1 MKARRGWGEGGI
13 FFDEDRD
20 CWATAISLGKDDRGR
35 RIRKIIRAKTKGRTS
50 AGKREVMDEMNK
62 VQRNAAAHKTA
73 AIDQQALGEFL
84 DGWLENVDK
93 PTIRP
98 STYLIHE
105 SSVRLHIKPTIG
117 DIPVAKLTP
126 EDIQRMHRAL
136 EANEVSPRNRQIIHS
151 VLSKAL
157 DYAGSRRLIEINPI
171 KLTPRPRAAK
181 PEIKA
186 LTPEQATRFLAEV
199 RGQPH
204 ETLFVVA
211 VTTAM
216 RQGELFGLQWGDV
229 DLDAGTIIV
238 KRTLQRIHGEI
249 HLGRP
254 KTGKGRR
261 NVPLPELARQALLAH
276 RPGDARPDQWVFTD
290 GAGNPLRKENI
301 ARRYLSK
308 RLEAANLPTITFHG
322 LRHTAATLLL
332 YLGEHPKVVQELLG
346 HAEIATTLDIYSH
359 YQESMG
365 RKAASRL
372 NDFFAEKPKGKGRR
386 RA

>member
-13 FFDEDRD
+13 FFDEERD
-20 CWATAISLGKDDRGR
+20 CWATAVSLGKDDKGR
-35 RIRKIIRAKTKGRTS
+35 RIRKIIRAKTKGRTA
-50 AGKREVMDEMNK
+50 AGKREVMDQMAK
-62 VQRNAAAHKTA
+62 VQRNAAAHKAA
-73 AIDQQALGEFL
+73 AIDQQTLGEFL

-93 PTIRP
+93 PTIRA
-98 STYLIHE
+98 STYILHE

-136 EANEVSPRNRQIIHS
+136 AADEVGPRNRQIIHS

-157 DYAGSRRLIEINPI
+157 DYAASRRLFEINPI

-186 LTPEQATRFLAEV
+186 LNPEQATRFLAEV
-199 RGQPH
+199 KGKPY
-204 ETLFVVA
+204 EALFVVA

-238 KRTLQRIHGEI
+238 RRTLQRIHGKV
-249 HLGRP
+249 HLSEP
-254 KTGKGRR
+254 KTAKGRR
-261 NVPLPELARQALLAH
+261 KVPLPEIARQALLAH
-276 RPGDARPDQWVFTD
+276 KPKDARQDQLVFTD
-290 GAGNPLRKENI
+290 AAGSPLRKENVV
-301 ARRYLSK
+301 RRYFLK
-308 RLEAANLPTITFHG
+308 RLEAADLPTITFHG

-346 HAEIATTLDIYSH
+346 HAEITTTLDIYSH

-365 RKAASRL
+365 RKAASRID
-372 NDFFAEKPKGKGRR
+372 DFFAPKKS
-386 RA
+386 RARAR

>member
-13 FFDEDRD
+13 FFDDKRD
-20 CWATAISLGKDDRGR
+20 CWATAISLGNDDRGR
-35 RIRKIIRAKTKGRTS
+35 RIRKIIRAKTKGRT
-50 AGKREVMDEMNK
+50 AVGKREVMDAMAK
-62 VQRNAAAHKTA
+62 VQRDAAAHKA
-73 AIDQQALGEFL
+73 APIDEQTLGEFF

-93 PTIRP
+93 PTIRI
-98 STYLIHE
+98 STYLLHE
-105 SSVRLHIKPTIG
+105 ASVRLHLKPTIG
-117 DIPVAKLTP
+117 DIPVAKLSP

-136 EANEVSPRNRQIIHS
+136 EANEISPRHRQIIHS

-157 DYAGSRRLIEINPI
+157 DYATVRRLIEINPI
-171 KLTPRPRAAK
+171 KLTPRPRAPK

-186 LTPEQATRFLAEV
+186 LTPQEATVFLEAV
-199 RGQPH
+199 RGKPH

-216 RQGELFGLQWGDV
+216 RQGELFGLQWGDI
-229 DLDAGTIIV
+229 DLEAGTIIV

-261 NVPLPELARQALLAH
+261 NVPLPELARKALLDH
-276 RPGDARPDQWVFTD
+276 KPKQVKPDGWVFTD
-290 GAGNPLRKENI
+290 GDGNPLRKENVS
-301 ARRYLSK
+301 RRYLIK
-308 RLEAANLPTITFHG
+308 RLEDANLPTITFHG

-365 RKAASRL
+365 RKAASRM
-372 NDFFAEKPKGKGRR
+372 NDFFAKE
-386 RA
+386 A